1 MLKRLALIIAV
12 LFIPALAK
20 ADSYVDVTL
29 QPRTVMGLFYAPQ
42 SVGSETI
49 GTTFRW
55 DITTNAVSD
64 IDVTAS
70 GVLGTNWTG
79 VLLHGNSP
87 LQIFFS
93 NAAGDNVVWSSSTD
107 LYPPFSQDQVFSSTP
122 GVYTLG
128 LLEFDCATCVAM
140 KTGHL
145 LPETAIV
152 AAVSTPEPNTLILL
166 GVGITA
172 LTLAIYSVRG
182 SLTTSGSFSRL
193 LA

>member
-1 MLKRLALIIAV
+1 MLKRLALIVAV

-29 QPRTVMGLFYAPQ
+29 QQRTVTGLFYAPQ

-49 GTTFRW
+49 GATFLW
-55 DITTNAVSD
+55 DISTNDVSD

-87 LQIFFS
+87 TQIFFS
-93 NAAGDNVVWSSSTD
+93 NTAGDNVVWSSSTD
-107 LYPPFSQDQVFSSTP
+107 LYTPFSQDQVFSSTP

-152 AAVSTPEPNTLILL
+152 TAVSAPEPNTLML
-166 GVGITA
+166 VGIGIIA
-172 LTLAIYSVRG
+172 LALMIHSMRRFLNTLN
-182 SLTTSGSFSRL
+182 SFSRL
-193 LA
+193 RT

>member
-1 MLKRLALIIAV
+1 MLKRLALIIV
-12 LFIPALAK
+12 MLFIPALVN

-29 QPRTVMGLFYAPQ
+29 QQRTVTGLFYAPQ
-42 SVGSETI
+42 SVGSESI
-49 GTTFRW
+49 GATFLW
-55 DITTNAVSD
+55 DITTNVVSD

-70 GVLGTNWTG
+70 GVLGTNWMG

-87 LQIFFS
+87 MQIFFS

-107 LYPPFSQDQVFSSTP
+107 LYTPFSQDQVFSSTP

-152 AAVSTPEPNTLILL
+152 TAVSAPEPNTLVFL
-166 GVGITA
+166 GIGIIA
-172 LTLAIYSVRG
+172 LVLVSHSMRWSLNTLN
-182 SLTTSGSFSRL
+182 SFSRL
-193 LA
+193 RT